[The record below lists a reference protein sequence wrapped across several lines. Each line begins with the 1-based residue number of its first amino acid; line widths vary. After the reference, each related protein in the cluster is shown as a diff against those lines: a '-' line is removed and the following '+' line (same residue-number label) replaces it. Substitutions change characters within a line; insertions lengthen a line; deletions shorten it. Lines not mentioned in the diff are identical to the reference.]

1 MPESG
6 DRPSPTPFP
15 MSTYNPERAKLRRI
29 KAYDEGICYK
39 CRRRPHVTGGGLC
52 GECAEKHRL
61 AVNARLARFRLTNP
75 PKTPGSRPGI
85 KRGPYK
91 ARII

>member
-1 MPESG
+1 
-6 DRPSPTPFP
+6 

-29 KAYDEGICYK
+29 KLYDAGICIC
-39 CRRRPHVTGGGLC
+39 CRKQPHVTEGGIC
-52 GECAEKHRL
+52 GDCREYQR
-61 AVNARLARFRLTNP
+61 VSSNARLAKFRLTNP

-91 ARII
+91 ARILTNQSGCSGVRPE